1 MAPSRRVFLEVFRL
15 KEAIAVGTTASYAL
29 INHETQTNTTPKV
42 LFMTQIGRLIHWEAN
57 EVNEVNEVNEMNEM
71 NEVTKFLSS
80 FISFISFALRRF
92 HFRVWLSFGGLILF
106 FVFYFVVTR
115 LVSCCLV

>member
-57 EVNEVNEVNEMNEM
+57 EVNEVNEMNEMNEM
-71 NEVTKFLSS
+71 NEVNEMTKFLSS
-80 FISFISFALRRF
+80 FISFVLRSKC
-92 HFRVWLSFGGLILF
+92 VKGGLANLLQGARPELLA
-106 FVFYFVVTR
+106 YN
-115 LVSCCLV
+115 SNQ

>member
-42 LFMTQIGRLIHWEAN
+42 LFMTQIGRLTHWEA
-57 EVNEVNEVNEMNEM
+57 NEVNEMNEM
-71 NEVTKFLSS
+71 NEMNEVNERTKFL
-80 FISFISFALRRF
+80 ISFISFVLRSKC
-92 HFRVWLSFGGLILF
+92 VKGGLANLLQGARPELLA
-106 FVFYFVVTR
+106 YN
-115 LVSCCLV
+115 SNQ